1 MSRLSRGEGR
11 SPLPSLQSEI
21 SILNAEKYGEEPRH
35 ARELRS
41 DDITGNGKRA
51 ASSDHD
57 EDDAI
62 QKKRSRGRP
71 RLDTKDET
79 AADRR
84 RTQIRLAQRAYRHR
98 KDTAIT
104 TLEQKVKDLEASN
117 EAMSKEFTKFY
128 DIILAEGIF
137 DIAPHAAPRLRL
149 IADRILRISSMVGAS
164 SITSSESDESFVSKP
179 TGARKGAG
187 DLGMHTGSQNSVV
200 GEPELMTSAYSN
212 AQHQQGPGAFS
223 YEVIAQATPN
233 NASFPF
239 FASIEPTTSQQ
250 QSGSYLGNSIA
261 SPSPYPRLSPP
272 ASYAFHER
280 TFSRRLQRTT
290 LERGLKL
297 ATMKNPPPEQYATVF
312 GFCLLFESR
321 EAIIRR
327 LAAGLK
333 KAQTESLDSWK
344 SIPTDQF
351 GFVENNFSSVSS
363 DELNHAL
370 LSIGK
375 SNSGFS
381 GLSAFGSQPQLSS
394 EERTEQRIRMICQNF
409 EGEFFTAEEV
419 ELFLRRLGVNIPV
432 NVDYVEAELDLND
445 LQAADEASTKSHFA
459 SIGLS
464 PGNSG
469 MSGIHSSMWHMNT
482 STIGDFASSL
492 RGDSSEGQNNRIA
505 EFGDESD
512 PNGELVAFMNNHDF
526 GSIWS
531 TGSGWPK
538 SKVSVDVSRLID
550 ELVTRS
556 VCLGRT
562 PGVRPKDVIKSVKIA
577 AGLSSSSAP

>member
-1 MSRLSRGEGR
+1 MMSRLSRAEGR

-21 SILNAEKYGEEPRH
+21 SILNAEKYGEEPRQV
-35 ARELRS
+35 
-41 DDITGNGKRA
+41 NGKR
-51 ASSDHD
+51 SPSPDHD
-57 EDDAI
+57 EDDAV

-149 IADRILRISSMVGAS
+149 IADRLLRISSMVGAS
-164 SITSSESDESFVSKP
+164 SINSPDSDESIVAKP
-179 TGARKGAG
+179 GAGRKGAN
-187 DLGMHTGSQNSVV
+187 DIAMSLGSQSTII
-200 GEPELMTSAYSN
+200 EPELTASTYSSS
-212 AQHQQGPGAFS
+212 QHQHPAAFN

-239 FASIEPTTSQQ
+239 FTSIETPSSQP

-261 SPSPYPRLSPP
+261 NPSPYPRLSPP
-272 ASYAFHER
+272 APFGFGER
-280 TFSRRLQRTT
+280 SFSKRLQRTT
-290 LERGLKL
+290 LERGLRL

-321 EAIIRR
+321 ESIIRR

-333 KAQTESLDSWK
+333 KAQSEVMDWK
-344 SIPTDQF
+344 LSAADQF
-351 GFVENNFSSVSS
+351 GFLDGNFSSNGS
-363 DELNHAL
+363 DDLSHAL
-370 LSIGK
+370 LSLGK
-375 SNSGFS
+375 SNSTFS
-381 GLSAFGSQPQLSS
+381 GLTSAFGQQTSASS
-394 EERTEQRIRMICQNF
+394 EDRTEQRIRMICQNF
-409 EGEFFTAEEV
+409 EGEFFTSEEV
-419 ELFLRRLGVNIPV
+419 ELFLRRLGLSIPP
-432 NVDYVEAELDLND
+432 NVDYLETELDLND

-464 PGNSG
+464 PGSSG
-469 MSGIHSSMWHMNT
+469 LGSGNGLSNMWQMNT
-482 STIGDFASSL
+482 SIGDFGSSL
-492 RGDSSEGQNNRIA
+492 RGDSSEGQSNRMT
-505 EFGDESD
+505 EFGDDSD
-512 PNGELVAFMNNHDF
+512 PNGGLVAFMNNPDF
-526 GSIWS
+526 GQMWS
-531 TGSGWPK
+531 TGSSWPK
-538 SKVSVDVSRLID
+538 TKVSVDIRRLIE
-550 ELVTRS
+550 ELVGRS
-556 VCLGRT
+556 VCLGRV

-577 AGLSSSSAP
+577 AGLSTSNA